1 MKQNKKVYIIM
12 CEGRVSQE
20 GYASI
25 DAAINWLRYERL
37 CSINGWTGYDG
48 KYTYTI
54 HEVQIKED

>member
-1 MKQNKKVYIIM
+1 M